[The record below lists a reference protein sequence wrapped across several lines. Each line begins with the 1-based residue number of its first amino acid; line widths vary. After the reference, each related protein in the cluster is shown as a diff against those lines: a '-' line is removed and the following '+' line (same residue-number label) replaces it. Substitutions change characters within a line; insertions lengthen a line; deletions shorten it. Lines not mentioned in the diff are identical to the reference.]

1 MSPETLCETGIS
13 ESLRIYTLGTA
24 RASRRARVLEPRA
37 TRARVKELFL
47 IMSSR
52 FAALPIWGVFLA
64 SLVPAMPGCTGPAA
78 ADEDV
83 GASEH
88 VGTSK
93 EALVLPVGSTEINA
107 VLGQGYDVAQQ
118 AFKGQCVRSDTTLPA
133 GQPSARL
140 SLDKSLSREELESDF
155 GIEADAKARYGLW
168 NGSAS
173 GKFQRSAQ
181 SDSYS
186 IALVYSASY
195 FLPSKGLDVNTLSLT
210 PVGQSA
216 QNGLTWAETCGDEAV
231 TQIRLGGRFYIVYRI
246 DFASKEV
253 KDEFNAKVNVNAP
266 FGSLRAQV
274 ESNKHLFQG
283 KAKIHLEALQIGGDV
298 TQLSRVVT
306 GVNGAGTQN
315 TLALVTCDLGDLAA
329 CERFVVNAVDY
340 AANAD
345 VPTAFPS
352 QLKSSPA
359 DVSYVTQPW
368 ITLGIQ
374 QPPAV
379 LTQALK
385 DARARLQASFE
396 ERSQLR
402 NRVHRLLDNGF
413 VTGAKESELRSWRDE
428 RFKAQF
434 EQIFAAVKACYDDIQ
449 HANVSELVS
458 ACVEKVD
465 ALSSLPKPDNELLDA
480 YGTEEQIL
488 KKWSSLGGVS
498 STLGAPVGAYE
509 TWPDNGLYRE
519 YQGGAIFWHPASGAF
534 VVKGDIL
541 AAVKSQPSAGSPGH
555 VGYPTGEEQPVG
567 DGRGTFQTFTNGIVL
582 RHPDFGTHAVPLAIA
597 ERYAALGG
605 ALGPWGYPVEDVRT
619 GASGHVWQSFHRGG
633 FPGAIHHR
641 VGVGAFETIG
651 AVHAKYKELA
661 DLRITLGA
669 PLANEVVRNGG
680 VVQTFED
687 GVIVVRNGA
696 FVVSGSIYGK
706 WLELGTEARF
716 GWPVSAFKP
725 RGSSGCQDFTSGV
738 ICQSAMLGRQ
748 VVAEVYGNVL
758 ARWTQLGR
766 ETGTVGFPITGESAF
781 PSGRGR
787 YNEFANG
794 AVVQSPGVAGA
805 LHVEEK
811 VFEEWRKS
819 GFDRGCL
826 GFPIEELRAQDVT
839 LPGFRVRN
847 VKAQRFQGG
856 FMVVRDP
863 VPGDRDHRERPE
875 VHCR

>member
-1 MSPETLCETGIS
+1 
-13 ESLRIYTLGTA
+13 
-24 RASRRARVLEPRA
+24 
-37 TRARVKELFL
+37 
-47 IMSSR
+47 MSSR

-133 GQPSARL
+133 GQPS
-140 SLDKSLSREELESDF
+140 
-155 GIEADAKARYGLW
+155 
-168 NGSAS
+168 
-173 GKFQRSAQ
+173 
-181 SDSYS
+181 
-186 IALVYSASY
+186 V
-195 FLPSKGLDVNTLSLT
+195 
-210 PVGQSA
+210 
-216 QNGLTWAETCGDEAV
+216 
-231 TQIRLGGRFYIVYRI
+231 
-246 DFASKEV
+246 
-253 KDEFNAKVNVNAP
+253 
-266 FGSLRAQV
+266 
-274 ESNKHLFQG
+274 
-283 KAKIHLEALQIGGDV
+283 
-298 TQLSRVVT
+298 
-306 GVNGAGTQN
+306 
-315 TLALVTCDLGDLAA
+315 
-329 CERFVVNAVDY
+329 
-340 AANAD
+340 
-345 VPTAFPS
+345 
-352 QLKSSPA
+352 
-359 DVSYVTQPW
+359 
-368 ITLGIQ
+368 
-374 QPPAV
+374 
-379 LTQALK
+379 
-385 DARARLQASFE
+385 
-396 ERSQLR
+396 
-402 NRVHRLLDNGF
+402 
-413 VTGAKESELRSWRDE
+413 
-428 RFKAQF
+428 
-434 EQIFAAVKACYDDIQ
+434 
-449 HANVSELVS
+449 
-458 ACVEKVD
+458 
-465 ALSSLPKPDNELLDA
+465 
-480 YGTEEQIL
+480 
-488 KKWSSLGGVS
+488 
-498 STLGAPVGAYE
+498 
-509 TWPDNGLYRE
+509 
-519 YQGGAIFWHPASGAF
+519 
-534 VVKGDIL
+534 
-541 AAVKSQPSAGSPGH
+541 
-555 VGYPTGEEQPVG
+555 
-567 DGRGTFQTFTNGIVL
+567 QTFTNGIVL